1 MDLAFL
7 ARGLAVGFTV
17 AAAVGPISVLTIR
30 RTIAHGRVYGLV
42 SGIGVALA
50 DASYAG
56 IAAFGL
62 TAVTSVLVGA
72 RVAFGLIGGV
82 FLIWL
87 AIRTIRARPASSA
100 VIADDRPGL
109 PAAFLSIYG
118 LTMTNPMTI
127 LSFAGIFAGLGLAGQ
142 GGTEA
147 ALLTIGV
154 FLGSSLWWILL
165 TAVIG
170 RFRDRVTPRVF
181 RWINWISGVSLLA
194 FGVYAILHALGVD
207 MAIFVALGLG

>member
-30 RTIAHGRVYGLV
+30 RTIAHGRVYGFV

-62 TAVTSVLVGA
+62 TAITSVLVGA
-72 RVAFGLIGGV
+72 RVALGLIGGV

-87 AIRTIRARPASSA
+87 AIRTMRARPATSA
-100 VIADDRPGL
+100 AIADDRPGL
-109 PAAFLSIYG
+109 PAAFLSIYA

-142 GGTEA
+142 GGAEA
-147 ALLTIGV
+147 VLLTIGV
-154 FLGSSLWWILL
+154 FVGSSLWWILL
-165 TAVIG
+165 TAIVG
-170 RFRDRVTPRVF
+170 RVRDRVTPRAF
-181 RWINWISGVSLLA
+181 RWINRISGISLLA
-194 FGVYAILHALGVD
+194 FGIFAIQHAFGLDV
-207 MAIFVALGLG
+207 AIFLALGLP

>member
-1 MDLAFL
+1 MDLTFL
-7 ARGLAVGFTV
+7 VRGLAVGFAV

-30 RTIAHGRVYGLV
+30 RTIAHGHVYGLV

-62 TAVTSVLVGA
+62 TAITSVLVGA
-72 RVAFGLIGGV
+72 RVALGLIGGV

-87 AIRTIRARPASSA
+87 AIRTIRARPATSA
-100 VIADDRPGL
+100 VNADDRPGL
-109 PAAFLSIYG
+109 PATFLSIYG

-142 GGTEA
+142 GGAEA

-165 TAVIG
+165 TAIVG
-170 RFRDRVTPRVF
+170 RVRDRVTPRVF
-181 RWINWISGVSLLA
+181 RWINRISGASLLA
-194 FGVYAILHALGVD
+194 FGVFAIQHALGLDV
-207 MAIFVALGLG
+207 AIFLALGLP